1 MRSLVCFLVLPF
13 LVVGVLGRLLAGLQ
27 QLADVVVFNWNGR
40 KRDRCLEI
48 SPSQLDS
55 QHRKKIK
62 KGRYVRRR
70 DPPHTPQPP
79 LPLRALTRE
88 LRLPLGEAL
97 LLRAAQVGQ
106 VVVLVF
112 QGLLTQA
119 EGGQAS
125 GRVPAGEHAVRTVWG
140 KRRMDIALT
149 RRRKQPQTILRMCL
163 QVSLSDFWANLLYT
177 HRVYEVLPL

>member
-1 MRSLVCFLVLPF
+1 MTVNTGKENKKRSICETARP
-13 LVVGVLGRLLAGLQ
+13 
-27 QLADVVVFNWNGR
+27 
-40 KRDRCLEI
+40 
-48 SPSQLDS
+48 
-55 QHRKKIK
+55 
-62 KGRYVRRR
+62 
-70 DPPHTPQPP
+70 PP
-79 LPLRALTRE
+79 LLGALTRE

-140 KRRMDIALT
+140 KRRMDIGLT
-149 RRRKQPQTILRMCL
+149 RRMKQPQTILRMCL